1 MFCYLYEAP
10 ILFKLPIYLFYTPDL
25 PPLLYYSHI
34 PTTLIA
40 LLVGLI
46 ILLNAPKKLLN
57 RLLFL
62 ITLCFALWAFFSL
75 NAWTN
80 INADYLAFTWTF
92 FAILPAL
99 MSILSIYFIYVFVNH
114 GSDITNKTKLIFI
127 ILLAPVF
134 IFAPTSLHISGFDL
148 INCDAFAY
156 EGIFYKIY
164 YNSLG
169 FLAMGW
175 IFYLLKKA
183 YGRASEEFKKQ
194 IILMGIGI
202 EFFLF
207 SFITTI
213 FTVTTIFGMDLFDGT
228 ILGDLTDTSGE
239 LYGLFGMTVF
249 MAFMGALIVRFKVFN
264 VGILAAQ
271 ALVISLLFLV
281 GSQYTYVTTKTSVIL
296 TSITLIL
303 TSVVGLILVRNVK
316 REVDQRKEIADL
328 AERLSAANARLK
340 KLDKL
345 KSEFVSIASHQ
356 LRSPLTSIRGY
367 ASMLVDGSYGNIPF
381 KARKPLERIEKS
393 AGMMALSVEDFLS
406 VSRIESGNMVY
417 DCTDF
422 NIVDEVSHI
431 TDDVRQRAIKKGL
444 LLSMKTDIKGQGIV
458 HADLRKV
465 QQIIHNLINNAF
477 KYTPKGSITVYVH
490 DDLVKKKI
498 YVEIIDTGIGI
509 KSESLR
515 TLFQKFSRAE
525 NASDV
530 NVEGTGLGLFVAQQM
545 ALAMDG
551 DITAHSEGLGKGSH
565 FILQLPL
572 QM

>member
-1 MFCYLYEAP
+1 MNYLSCTFEPAQYLIISAEVEPLIYYSHFVAIFAALAISLLVFFHNPKLLVSKLFLTFAGVFSVWAFLDVILWATNDPGLVMFSWSIQVLAEP
-10 ILFKLPIYLFYTPDL
+10 ILYTIAFYLFYYFLNQRIPSFGLNFFVVMILL
-25 PPLLYYSHI
+25 PLVFFL
-34 PTTLIA
+34 PTTLTLGAVELSYCESEEGPIA
-40 LLVGLI
+40 LYYTYFLNI
-46 ILLNAPKKLLN
+46 TFILLIVYTALKGIPYLRSNSDRKKSV
-57 RLLFL
+57 LF
-62 ITLCFALWAFFSL
+62 F
-75 NAWTN
+75 
-80 INADYLAFTWTF
+80 
-92 FAILPAL
+92 ILGL
-99 MSILSIYFIYVFVNH
+99 
-114 GSDITNKTKLIFI
+114 
-127 ILLAPVF
+127 
-134 IFAPTSLHISGFDL
+134 
-148 INCDAFAY
+148 
-156 EGIFYKIY
+156 
-164 YNSLG
+164 
-169 FLAMGW
+169 
-175 IFYLLKKA
+175 
-183 YGRASEEFKKQ
+183 
-194 IILMGIGI
+194 
-202 EFFLF
+202 
-207 SFITTI
+207 TI
-213 FTVTTIFGMDLFDGT
+213 FLVSFTIANLVSSF
-228 ILGDLTDTSGE
+228 TDNWLISQ
-239 LYGLFGMTVF
+239 YGLFGMPIF
-249 MAFMGALIVRFKVFN
+249 AAFVAYSIVQFKAFKIQIAGAQ
-264 VGILAAQ
+264 ILVVTLL
-271 ALVISLLFLV
+271 ALVASLLVVKPELRIPI
-281 GSQYTYVTTKTSVIL
+281 TSL
-296 TSITLIL
+296 TLLFTSIAGFFLIH
-303 TSVVGLILVRNVK
+303 SIQK
-316 REVDQRKEIADL
+316 EIQQRKEIEEL
-328 AERLSAANARLK
+328 ALNLESANARLK

-422 NIVDEVSHI
+422 NIVGEVTHI

-444 LLSMKTDIKGQGIV
+444 LLSMKTDVKGQGIV